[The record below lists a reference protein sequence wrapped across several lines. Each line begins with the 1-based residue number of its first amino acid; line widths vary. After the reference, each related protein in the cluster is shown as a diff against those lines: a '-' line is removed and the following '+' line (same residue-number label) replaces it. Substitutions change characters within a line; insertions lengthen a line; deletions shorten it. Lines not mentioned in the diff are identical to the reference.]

1 MNYDEYISFEH
12 QGFPVAIMPD
22 HQDDCERW
30 HYAIKI
36 DHKWYDVDYGALSF
50 DKVAADKVI
59 AKVTK
64 QLLEDYRKRTD
75 ELFRERDEARED
87 AEHWKIEYEIIEAR
101 LCGVKHE
108 RDNGIVSPREI
119 IPKLLKLVER
129 AIDDLG
135 WFSETASQRL
145 QEELHKQQNN
155 R

>member
-1 MNYDEYISFEH
+1 MNYDKHISFEH
-12 QGFPVAIMPD
+12 QGFPVAMMPD

-75 ELFRERDEARED
+75 ELFRERDEARE
-87 AEHWKIEYEIIEAR
+87 IIKKLDEAI
-101 LCGVKHE
+101 LE
-108 RDNGIVSPREI
+108 MSPRHI
-119 IPKLLKLVER
+119 KSVTMCGRYPCWSVWLPKNGRVER
-129 AIDDLG
+129 KSLSAAVLEFIDQLKEG
-135 WFSETASQRL
+135 A
-145 QEELHKQQNN
+145 K
-155 R
+155 

>member
-1 MNYDEYISFEH
+1 
-12 QGFPVAIMPD
+12 MPD